1 MSPQDRLFGEFAIKL
16 GLVPRETVVELLS
29 MLPSTSKTLS
39 DLLLERALI
48 TPEDAQRISSHQQ
61 RVLHA
66 SARRRPP
73 HVARPSPG
81 EAEVAPRDSVPLAPE
96 TSTTQRG
103 SGTDSTLDARMAAP
117 REARSAVNMDNGQQ
131 GTTTVSPK
139 RASSRNASEPYL
151 HKVLRY
157 AAKSGASD
165 VHLHSGAPLMMR
177 KDGTLQPLKGEQP
190 VAPETAKRLLQQI
203 LEDDQRQ
210 QLEQRGQVDF
220 AYTIAGLGRFR
231 VNAYKQFRGTDAA
244 FRIIPDRVPGLTQL
258 GLPEVLTRLTDFRT
272 GIVLCTGPAGCG
284 KSTTLAALLQRI
296 VDQRREHVITFE
308 NPVEFVLRPNQS
320 WVNQRQVGTHTES
333 FARALRA
340 ALREDPDVLAITE
353 LRDRESIALALT
365 AAETGHLVL
374 GTLHTGS
381 AGQTIDR
388 MINAFSGGEQGHI
401 RAMLSDSLRAVVSQR
416 LVPRADGNGRAVA
429 IEVLLGTTAVA
440 NLIRDNKT
448 LQLPSIMQTGI
459 HLGMITLD
467 NSLQSLVESKV
478 ITKEQASRFANAKE
492 RFR

>member
-1 MSPQDRLFGEFAIKL
+1 MSPQDRLFGEIAIKL
-16 GLVPRETVVELLS
+16 GLVPQETVVELLS
-29 MLPSTSKTLS
+29 VLPSSGQRLS
-39 DLLLERALI
+39 ELLLQRGLI
-48 TPEDAQRISSHQQ
+48 TPEDVRRIRGHQQ
-61 RVLHA
+61 RVLDSASNGPPHDPSPA
-66 SARRRPP
+66 PSPRDATVDAPAVGSAAVVTPSTHGVTHERERPAAVTAVSPNLAAGRSAR
-73 HVARPSPG
+73 
-81 EAEVAPRDSVPLAPE
+81 
-96 TSTTQRG
+96 
-103 SGTDSTLDARMAAP
+103 
-117 REARSAVNMDNGQQ
+117 
-131 GTTTVSPK
+131 
-139 RASSRNASEPYL
+139 EPYL

-177 KDGTLQPLKGEQP
+177 KDGALQPLKGEQP

-203 LEDDQRQ
+203 LDEGQCQ
-210 QLEQRGQVDF
+210 QLERQGQVDF
-220 AYTIAGLGRFR
+220 AYSVAGLGRFR
-231 VNAYKQFRGTDAA
+231 VNAYRQFRGTDAA
-244 FRIIPDRVPGLTQL
+244 FRIIPDEIPDLTQL

-272 GIVLCTGPAGCG
+272 GIVLCTGPSGCG

-308 NPVEFVLRPNQS
+308 NPVEFMLRPNQS

-416 LVPRADGNGRAVA
+416 LVPKADGRGRAVA

-448 LQLPSIMQTGI
+448 LQLPSVMQTGI
-459 HLGMITLD
+459 HLGMVTLD
-467 NSLQSLVESKV
+467 NSLESLVQAKV
-478 ITKEQASRFANAKE
+478 VTKEQAARFANSKE

>member
-1 MSPQDRLFGEFAIKL
+1 MSPQDRLFGEIAIKL

-29 MLPSTSKTLS
+29 VLPQSSGSLC
-39 DLLLERALI
+39 DLLVERGLI
-48 TPEDAQRISSHQQ
+48 TDNDARRIQHHQQ
-61 RVLHA
+61 RVLQA
-66 SARRRPP
+66 PAKRPSQAAP
-73 HVARPSPG
+73 ARPKAAQVS
-81 EAEVAPRDSVPLAPE
+81 S
-96 TSTTQRG
+96 
-103 SGTDSTLDARMAAP
+103 AAP
-117 REARSAVNMDNGQQ
+117 QPAAPAPTKAHARAAPAPAKDRGQ
-131 GTTTVSPK
+131 
-139 RASSRNASEPYL
+139 PYL
-151 HKVLRY
+151 HKVLRF
-157 AAKSGASD
+157 AVKAGASD
-165 VHLHSGAPLMMR
+165 VHLHSDAPLMMR
-177 KDGTLQPLKGEQP
+177 KDGALQPLKGEQP
-190 VAPETAKRLLQQI
+190 VPPETAKRLLRQI
-203 LEDDQRQ
+203 LDDA
-210 QLEQRGQVDF
+210 QLEQLERQGQVDL
-220 AYTIAGLGRFR
+220 AYSIPGLGRFR
-231 VNAYKQFRGTDAA
+231 VNAYRQFRGMDAA
-244 FRIIPDRVPGLTQL
+244 FRIIPERIPDLAEL
-258 GLPEVLTRLTDFRT
+258 GLPEVLARLTEFRT

-353 LRDRESIALALT
+353 LRDRESIGLALT

-416 LVPRADGNGRAVA
+416 LVPRADGKGRAVA

-440 NLIRDNKT
+440 NLIRDDKT
-448 LQLPSIMQTGI
+448 LQLPSVMQTGV

-467 NSLQSLVESKV
+467 NSLHSLMQAGV
-478 ITKEQASRFANAKE
+478 ITKEQAARFANAKE